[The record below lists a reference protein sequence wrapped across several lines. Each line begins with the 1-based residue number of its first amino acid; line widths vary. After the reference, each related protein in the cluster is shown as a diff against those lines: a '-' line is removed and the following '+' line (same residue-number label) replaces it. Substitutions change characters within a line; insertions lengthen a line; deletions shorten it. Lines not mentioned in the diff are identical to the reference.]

1 MNFAVFNRE
10 KDLSTLADR
19 LFVIEGGPAETA
31 KAVAALLKAN
41 PHLSDLKKVPHGTL
55 IVVPNSP
62 DIPPVRVS
70 ETTDA
75 GPETHKHLKLALKE
89 FDNVIDRSLA
99 SEEEAVSAITETLKR
114 RDLSEIAS
122 KFPEIKPKLKEFA
135 DAAKIRIKEAKANAE
150 AEKDALHEL
159 QAALEKRTQL

>member
-99 SEEEAVSAITETLKR
+99 SEGTGKKNAIV
-114 RDLSEIAS
+114 
-122 KFPEIKPKLKEFA
+122 
-135 DAAKIRIKEAKANAE
+135 
-150 AEKDALHEL
+150 
-159 QAALEKRTQL
+159 AALYERRAQRRSPGRQAQVLHDFCQPNILC